1 MTKFVI
7 ESAELIKRTYM
18 VDADTKEEAIEQMK
32 DKYPQSTEVLSNS
45 IFNVRTINEYEYK
58 RKMST
63 TTWTPKQRD
72 LCEESN
78 DIWRDD

>member
-1 MTKFVI
+1 
-7 ESAELIKRTYM
+7 M

-63 TTWTPKQRD
+63 TTWKPKQRD
-72 LCEESN
+72 LFEESN